1 MLGFQCFDQL
11 RLLRFGRL
19 THGLP
24 EIVQDS
30 FKCEPLHGGSVLEKH
45 AADAQ
50 LWWPQIWPGSYVL
63 LLLLFR
69 FFGRFYFLWWLFLSS
84 PFFSSFF
91 GAPLRTNSALRN
103 HVTGS
108 RQREREAP
116 TRRPPVLDSVR
127 MPMWKR
133 PGLMP
138 RLAAVFLDEIFSRD
152 SYSSSSETTKRKTK
166 LFFSL
171 FPRSLKFLRRHGS
184 MG

>member
-1 MLGFQCFDQL
+1 MWTSSWRL
-11 RLLRFGRL
+11 RVGKTCSWRAIMMTADLARVLR
-19 THGLP
+19 P
-24 EIVQDS
+24 SSSS
-30 FKCEPLHGGSVLEKH
+30 F
-45 AADAQ
+45 
-50 LWWPQIWPGSYVL
+50 
-63 LLLLFR
+63 
-69 FFGRFYFLWWLFLSS
+69 
-84 PFFSSFF
+84 PFFRTFLFSLMAFSLLSFF
-91 GAPLRTNSALRN
+91 FLPFLALLLRTNSALRN

-166 LFFSL
+166 LFFFSISPFAQIFTPSRKHGIASL
-171 FPRSLKFLRRHGS
+171 EQTSKR
-184 MG
+184 

>member
-1 MLGFQCFDQL
+1 MMTADLARVL
-11 RLLRFGRL
+11 RPSSSSFPFFRTFLFSLMAFSLL
-19 THGLP
+19 
-24 EIVQDS
+24 
-30 FKCEPLHGGSVLEKH
+30 
-45 AADAQ
+45 
-50 LWWPQIWPGSYVL
+50 
-63 LLLLFR
+63 
-69 FFGRFYFLWWLFLSS
+69 
-84 PFFSSFF
+84 FFSSFF